1 MTREAAVR
9 GTVARFFWVNP
20 HAYIYL
26 DVDAPEGVERWAL
39 EIESPN
45 LLRHQ
50 GWTKETLKAGDQIT
64 CKGSRAKVATNHTMK
79 CFWVEM
85 ADGRKLQ
92 AQ

>member
-1 MTREAAVR
+1 MTREASVS
-9 GTVARFFWVNP
+9 GVVTRFDWVNP

-26 DVDAPEGVERWAL
+26 DVEAPEGAQQWRI

-50 GWTKETLKAGDQIT
+50 GWTKATLKAGDAIT
-64 CKGSRAKVATNHTMK
+64 CTGARAKVSTNYAMK
-79 CFWVEM
+79 CFWVHFS
-85 ADGRKLQ
+85 DGRRLQ

>member
-1 MTREAAVR
+1 MTREVSVT
-9 GTVARFFWVNP
+9 GLVAKFYWANP

-26 DVDAPEGVERWAL
+26 DVGEEHWAM

-50 GWTKETLKAGDQIT
+50 GWSKDSVKPGDQVT
-64 CKGSRAKVATNHTMK
+64 CKGARAKDPARFAMK
-79 CFWVEM
+79 CF
-85 ADGRKLQ
+85 AAILPDGRTLV

>member
-1 MTREAAVR
+1 MSREATISGMVTKFHWA
-9 GTVARFFWVNP
+9 NP

-26 DVDAPEGVERWAL
+26 DVDATDGVQHWAV

-50 GWTKETLKAGDQIT
+50 GWTKETLKAGDKIT
-64 CKGSRAKVATNHTMK
+64 CTGARAKDPYTFAMK
-79 CFWVEM
+79 CFQVEL